1 MNRPR
6 LDMHRTIF
14 YSTHLQAYTEHTAI
28 HLSTI
33 IFIQRTVRSEKC
45 TQWKIFFILPPSFP
59 PTFSPLSLAP
69 YYFLNHPP
77 HLLPPLPPPNVS
89 PIICPL
95 PSACDSAA
103 YSSCDAGS
111 LRRCSPA
118 PGGHP
123 RPGGQSGARLLGSGS
138 RCWATCNNT
147 WYHGIRLHQ
156 LHTFILGYLHFI
168 ENETGKCNTSTCSDI
183 IHKLLEN
190 N

>member
-77 HLLPPLPPPNVS
+77 HLLPHFLPLTSS
-89 PIICPL
+89 PS
-95 PSACDSAA
+95 SAPYLLHVILQRTHHVTQVLCDVVRLHLEVIHDPGVNRGHVFWALGH
-103 YSSCDAGS
+103 DAG
-111 LRRCSPA
+111 RPA
-118 PGGHP
+118 TT
-123 RPGGQSGARLLGSGS
+123 RDTTASGS
-138 RCWATCNNT
+138 INCT
-147 WYHGIRLHQ
+147 LS
-156 LHTFILGYLHFI
+156 F
-168 ENETGKCNTSTCSDI
+168 
-183 IHKLLEN
+183 
-190 N
+190 